1 MSASDILGLGGAA
14 GVGSAPQDAANRA
27 EMARQQQR
35 LTDMKHRLAG
45 KNNEQELRKA
55 CTDFESMFMGKLWEQ
70 MQNSIPKEG
79 YLHSRYE
86 DQYMSMFNQEL
97 SKKLANSGGIG
108 IADMMYS
115 QLSTQLKAKEQAHGE
130 PLPVRPLSRKDELP
144 GQPSVGKPVSSEASP
159 ATPQSA
165 APAASPSQ
173 VYADPAALSQSEAE
187 KQAAGLAARIVAD
200 DSQAS
205 AQANAPTSTPTSA
218 QTVAQQGGRP
228 LAQESHR
235 AAGPGRFIPAGQTS
249 EGTELQRT
257 QVHPLKAD
265 KALKAE
271 G

>member
-14 GVGSAPQDAANRA
+14 GVGSAPQDAASKA

-35 LTDMKHRLAG
+35 LTDMKHRLGG
-45 KNNEQELRKA
+45 KSNEKELRKA
-55 CTDFESMFMGKLWEQ
+55 CTDFEAMFMGKLWEQ

-130 PLPVRPLSRKDELP
+130 PLPLRPLSRKDELP
-144 GQPSVGKPVSSEASP
+144 GQPSVGKPVAAETSEAAPQGATPAASASP
-159 ATPQSA
+159 A
-165 APAASPSQ
+165 
-173 VYADPAALSQSEAE
+173 YADLAALSQGEAE
-187 KQAAGLAARIVAD
+187 KQAAGLAARIVAE
-200 DSQAS
+200 DSPAS
-205 AQANAPTSTPTSA
+205 NPTTAQTAA
-218 QTVAQQGGRP
+218 QTVAGQGGRP

-235 AAGPGRFIPAGQTS
+235 AAGPGRFIPAGQSS
-249 EGTELQRT
+249 EGMALHRN